1 MEQESL
7 RHLAILEKE
16 DEELQ
21 VSFDERKYDIL
32 ESFYEYLQDEE
43 GGK

>member
-16 DEELQ
+16 DEELLI
-21 VSFDERKYDIL
+21 SFDERKYDIL
-32 ESFYEYLQDEE
+32 EKY
-43 GGK
+43 